1 MAAISNIGFSF
12 LLALSVDERLQ
23 AMRDLNSNDS
33 ILTNKWFVLLM
44 ASIAFVLTIV
54 LLGVRR
60 LRIERDATASERRFR
75 DQADRRG
82 LTIEERKLLEIV
94 SANASIKRKEAVF
107 SMMPAFNRG
116 AARVMRERFSA
127 SKSIEERK
135 KLNATLNVIKEKLG
149 FNRKTYSFSV
159 RGRGT
164 RGLSSRNIDVG
175 KKIAIQLSRN
185 GALITTGAVV
195 IKTDN
200 LEFIVQP
207 EDSIDCRGGDVWNVR
222 YCLGGATWEFSV
234 ITIAFARGEL
244 TLSHTDNIRFINKR
258 RFLRVSVSKPALI
271 AAFPSI
277 IRDDENY
284 QGPRF
289 RPGTITEL
297 SGPGLA
303 MMTDLDVS
311 SGDRV
316 LVIFELEEG
325 KLVEDIGEVRGIRS
339 VAGSGH
345 TIGVELL
352 GLNDAGVNEL
362 VRATNSAAI
371 ARSFAENEGSTGQQ
385 KTENSNLVA
394 ETVNG

>member
-1 MAAISNIGFSF
+1 MAVISNIGFSY
-12 LLALSVDERLQ
+12 LLALTAVEKWR
-23 AMRDLNSNDS
+23 AMRGFDANDS

-44 ASIAFVLTIV
+44 ASIAFILTIV

-60 LRIERDATASERRFR
+60 LRIERDAAASERRFR

-82 LTIEERKLLEIV
+82 LTVEERKLLETV

-116 AARVMRERFSA
+116 AARVMQQRFST

-135 KLNATLNVIKEKLG
+135 KLNSTLNVIKEKLG
-149 FNRKTYSFSV
+149 FIRKTYSFGV
-159 RGRGT
+159 RGGGT
-164 RGLSSRNIDVG
+164 RGLSSRNIAVG

-185 GALITTGAVV
+185 GEFITTGAVV
-195 IKTDN
+195 IKNDN

-207 EDSIDCRGGDVWNVR
+207 EEQIDCRGGDVWSVR
-222 YCLGGATWEFSV
+222 YCLGGATWQFNV

-244 TLSHTDNIRFINKR
+244 TLSHTDNIRFVNKR

-277 IRDDENY
+277 IHDDEDY

-297 SGPGLA
+297 SGPGLS
-303 MMTDLDVS
+303 MITDLDIS

-325 KLVEDIGEVRGIRS
+325 KIVEDIGEVRGIRNA
-339 VAGSGH
+339 AGSSN

-362 VRATNSAAI
+362 VRATNSVAI
-371 ARSFAENEGSTGQQ
+371 ARAFAESEDGTSQQ
-385 KTENSNLVA
+385 ETEDSNLVA
-394 ETVNG
+394 EAVNG